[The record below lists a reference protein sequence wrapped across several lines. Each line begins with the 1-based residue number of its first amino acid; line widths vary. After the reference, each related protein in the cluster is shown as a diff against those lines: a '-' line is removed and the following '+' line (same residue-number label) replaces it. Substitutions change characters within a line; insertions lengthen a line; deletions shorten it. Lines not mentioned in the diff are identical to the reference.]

1 MAVFTPD
8 SAGNLSNLTDL
19 KKVQEYLYRMNEQL
33 QYMFRNLTPEDN
45 NASGTPSLSYATGQ
59 TVKIIVDGNELDVVL
74 ADEVIKAIN
83 ASIESAKIAAGRIS
97 INGIASAGNRFQIDN
112 EGRPSLADGTAQN
125 MTISASAL
133 TNCNAS
139 GGTIS
144 NASIS
149 GGTID
154 GADIE
159 NATASNVAHQTGS
172 IGPFDVDAYS
182 ISGTDMSI
190 LDTGEAE
197 FSELTLADSF
207 WQGETVTTIVK
218 QLWDAVFPT
227 TP

>member
-59 TVKIIVDGNELDVVL
+59 TVKVIVDGNTLDVVL
-74 ADEVIKAIN
+74 SDDVIKSIN
-83 ASIESAKIAAGRIS
+83 RSIEKAKIDPNKIN
-97 INGIASAGNRFQIDN
+97 INGIRSAN
-112 EGRPSLADGTAQN
+112 EGFVIDASGTPTLKNGSMQN
-125 MTISASAL
+125 MSVSG
-133 TNCNAS
+133 TNIT
-139 GGTIS
+139 GGTIA

-154 GADIE
+154 GSDIE

-207 WQGETVTTIVK
+207 WQGKTVTEIVK
-218 QLWDAVFPT
+218 ELWDAVFPT

>member
-83 ASIESAKIAAGRIS
+83 ASIENAKIAAGRIS

-125 MTISASAL
+125 MAISASAL

-159 NATASNVAHQTGS
+159 NATETATAHQTGS
-172 IGPFDVDAYS
+172 VGPFTLSATGLS
-182 ISGTDMSI
+182 NANMS
-190 LDTGEAE
+190 LPSNGNAE
-197 FSELTLADSF
+197 LQELTLADSF

>member
-8 SAGNLSNLTDL
+8 SAGSLSNLTDL

-59 TVKIIVDGNELDVVL
+59 TIKIIVDGNELDLVL

-83 ASIESAKIAAGRIS
+83 ESIETAKIASGRVS
-97 INGIASAGNRFQIDN
+97 INGIASAGDRFKVGND
-112 EGRPSLADGTAQN
+112 GKPSLKDGTMQN
-125 MTISASAL
+125 MDIDSSDIT
-133 TNCNAS
+133 

-144 NASIS
+144 NAAVS
-149 GGTID
+149 GGTIT
-154 GADIE
+154 GSAIS

-172 IGPFDVDAYS
+172 VGPFDVDAYS

-227 TP
+227 SP